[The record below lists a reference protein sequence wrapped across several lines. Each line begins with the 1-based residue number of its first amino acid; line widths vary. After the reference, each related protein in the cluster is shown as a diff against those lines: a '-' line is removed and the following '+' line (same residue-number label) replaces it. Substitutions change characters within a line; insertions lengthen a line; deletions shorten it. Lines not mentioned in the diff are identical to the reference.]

1 MRFSYEMTPDEAEY
15 LIRMIIAILE
25 ERSKKN
31 HIHLD

>member
-15 LIRMIIAILE
+15 LIRMIIALLAE
-25 ERSKKN
+25 QKKKN